1 MGLMTDDTIDRLACT
16 HRPPG
21 RAIGRQSWRDLLFVH
36 WRVPVAEIE
45 PLIPGRLTLD
55 VYDGSAWIGLVPFAM
70 QGVRPWWS
78 PPIYGVSSFHETN
91 VRTYVHCE
99 GKQPG
104 VWFFSLDAAS
114 SLAVRIARWRW
125 ALPYFR
131 SDMQLHRENERIG
144 YSSRRLW
151 PAPAVA
157 ETHVEATIGDLIT
170 HSNSQH
176 PDGTA
181 VPGSLEHFL
190 AERYLLYSQA
200 SAQQPLYR
208 GQVYHRPYP
217 LRQAALLQMQESLLT
232 AAGITSHGEPDH
244 VLFSDGVD
252 VEVFGLE
259 VV

>member
-1 MGLMTDDTIDRLACT
+1 MGLMTDAKIDRLACT

-36 WRVPVAEIE
+36 WRLPAAEIQ

-55 VYDGSAWIGLVPFAM
+55 VYDGSAWIGLVPFTM

-131 SDMQLHRENERIG
+131 SNMQLRRANNHIH

-151 PAPAVA
+151 PAPAGA
-157 ETHVEATIGDLIT
+157 ETHIEAEIGDLI
-170 HSNSQH
+170 SNADPQH
-176 PDGTA
+176 PAGRATPGT
-181 VPGSLEHFL
+181 LEHFL

-200 SAQQPLYR
+200 SAQDPLYR

-217 LRQAALLQMQESLLT
+217 LRQARLQRLQESLLN
-232 AAGITSHGEPDH
+232 AAGITPPGEPDH
-244 VLFSDGVD
+244 ALFSDGVD
-252 VEVFGLE
+252 VEVFNLE